1 MSIEISKKQLM
12 QILETLDVGV
22 IYTDIDGN
30 MLYINELAE
39 EIRAIDREDKLG
51 TNVIDCH
58 AIKGRPHVK
67 KLLDDFKD
75 GSVDH
80 RHRLVR
86 IRDKF
91 FDNKYLVV
99 REPGGE
105 PSGIVLMSQDVTEKI
120 QLKKK
125 LDEHYQTLEYEIGK
139 KSNEIEA
146 RYEEMM
152 KMQQR
157 LMHSEKMSSVGQFV
171 SIIAHEVNNPLD
183 GIKNCLQ
190 EIKEEPDNLEQ
201 TKKYSSLALDALTKI
216 EEVTRLILNYARP
229 DNYYMD
235 EVSIK
240 EVIEESIKF
249 AQYKLTRNNI
259 HIDAALDHDISVNG
273 SRQHLAQVFVNMIMN
288 SIDAINEKRDR
299 SPENGNTNGSSDYVR
314 ISIQDCGEHAC
325 IKVVDS
331 GCGIATENVNE
342 LFKPFYTTK
351 QEKGTGL
358 GLYICFNIV
367 YIHNGKISVNSTP
380 GKGTCFTIHIPKY
393 SYSDVGKSMERVS
406 ELKDRVLQGYIEQ

>member
-1 MSIEISKKQLM
+1 M

-22 IYTDIDGN
+22 IYTDINGN
-30 MLYINELAE
+30 MLYINKLAE
-39 EIRAIDREDKLG
+39 EIRGIDRNDKLD
-51 TNVIDCH
+51 TNVVDCH
-58 AIKGRPHVK
+58 APKGRPNVK
-67 KLLDDFKD
+67 DLLAKFKN
-75 GSVDH
+75 GSIDH

-86 IRDKF
+86 IRGKY

-99 REPGGE
+99 REPGAE
-105 PSGIVLMSQDVTEKI
+105 PSGIVLMSQDVTEKV
-120 QLKKK
+120 QLKQK
-125 LDEHYQTLEYEIGK
+125 LDKHYQTLEDEIEK
-139 KSNEIEA
+139 KSREIEA

-157 LMHSEKMSSVGQFV
+157 LMHSEKMSSLGQFV

-190 EIKEEPDNLEQ
+190 EIKEAPDNLEQ
-201 TKKYSSLALDALTKI
+201 TRKYSSLALDALTKI

-235 EVSIK
+235 EVSIT

-249 AQYKLTRNNI
+249 AHYKLARNNI
-259 HIDAALDHDISVNG
+259 RLDAGLEHDISVNG
-273 SRQHLAQVFVNMIMN
+273 SKQHLAQVFVNMIMN
-288 SIDAINEKRDR
+288 SIDAINEKRGKASDNQK
-299 SPENGNTNGSSDYVR
+299 SNGSSEYVR
-314 ISIQDCGEHAC
+314 ISIQDCGENAC
-325 IKVVDS
+325 IKIEDS

-351 QEKGTGL
+351 KDKGTGL

-367 YIHNGKISVNSTP
+367 YIHNGKISVTSIP
-380 GKGTCFTIHIPKY
+380 GKGTSFTIQIPKY
-393 SYSDVGKSMERVS
+393 SYSDVGKSMEKVS